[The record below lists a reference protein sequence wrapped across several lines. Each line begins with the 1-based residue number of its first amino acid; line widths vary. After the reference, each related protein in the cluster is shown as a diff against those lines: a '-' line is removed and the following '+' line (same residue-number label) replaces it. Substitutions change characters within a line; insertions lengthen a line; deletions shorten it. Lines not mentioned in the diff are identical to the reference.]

1 MGEEFGSKAHERF
14 ITPMSIARI
23 GTVSTPAAA
32 SATVKVAAS
41 EVLVPAKPPE
51 NLTYRFKLAG
61 TKTGANAA
69 FTMTLVLGTTTLMT
83 LTDDDGSAVDWAA
96 EFVIIFKNSAVQKVF
111 GTLLLNT
118 ADPEVDYAA
127 GAVNCGNGL
136 PLFVNVISGHGSDTV
151 TCEMVTVEK
160 GEV

>member
-1 MGEEFGSKAHERF
+1 MTEYGSKLGERF
-14 ITPMSIARI
+14 VTPIALARVGATTREATAS
-23 GTVSTPAAA
+23 GTT
-32 SATVKVAAS
+32 KVTES

-51 NLTYRFKLAG
+51 NLTYRFKLG
-61 TKTGANAA
+61 GSKTGANAA

-83 LTDDDGSAVDWAA
+83 LTADDGSEVDWVA
-96 EFVIIFKNSAVQKVF
+96 EFTVIFKNSNVQKVM
-111 GTLLLNT
+111 GSLLLNT
-118 ADPEVDYAA
+118 ADPDTDYAA
-127 GAVNCGNGL
+127 AAVDCGNGL